1 MLKMGLRP
9 EGGDGV
15 FSASPVTSV
24 PLRLFYTHFFHIELS
39 DRSLRCHIHF
49 LSKALKKKCALSFN
63 LFRKEKSVLTRY
75 RSVSP

>member
-24 PLRLFYTHFFHIELS
+24 PLRLFLYSFFS
-39 DRSLRCHIHF
+39 
-49 LSKALKKKCALSFN
+49 
-63 LFRKEKSVLTRY
+63 Y
-75 RSVSP
+75 RVE